1 MENFNK
7 IKEVIASAEE
17 DAVKFFDKQNSA
29 AGTRLRKAAKEI
41 ADSAKAIRKQV
52 SEIKSKEKEAKKA
65 SKPAKAEK
73 APKAPKAEKAKA

>member
-7 IKEVIASAEE
+7 IKELITTAQE
-17 DAVKFFDKQNSA
+17 DAEKFFDKGNSA
-29 AGTRLRKAAKEI
+29 AGTRLRKVAKEI

-52 SEIKSKEKEAKKA
+52 SEIKSKEKEAKKGTKA
-65 SKPAKAEK
+65 PKAEK